1 MARSDTAKLHILPG
15 DPPIEVRV
23 RRSSRAQ
30 RFSLR
35 VSRTDGRVSLSLP
48 IWAAES
54 EALKFLSERE
64 TWVRHHIQAA
74 PAVRHP
80 QIGGTMPI
88 MGTER
93 PILAGPGRVA
103 RFDGTSVTV
112 PDDDKVGP
120 RIRAMLQAMAR
131 EHLTRASA
139 LAATSL
145 GKPFGRITLRDPKTR
160 WGSCT
165 SAGDLMFSWRLIMAP
180 PGVLDYV
187 AAHEVAHLV
196 EMNHSAAF
204 WALCAKLY
212 PEHAEKRAWLKSH
225 GPALLAWRFD
235 PNPGPAGPQSGAQA

>member
-1 MARSDTAKLHILPG
+1 MARADTSKLHILPG
-15 DPPIEVRV
+15 DPPIEVRL
-23 RRSSRAQ
+23 RRSARAQ

-48 IWAAES
+48 VWAAET

-64 TWVRHHIQAA
+64 SWVRHHFEAA
-74 PAVRHP
+74 PPVRMP
-80 QIGGTMPI
+80 AIGATLPV

-93 PILAGPGRVA
+93 PIIAGPGRVA
-103 RFDGTSVTV
+103 RFDGTSISV
-112 PDDDKVGP
+112 PDDDKIGP

-131 EHLTRASA
+131 EHLTRAAA
-139 LAATSL
+139 LAATAL
-145 GKPFGRITLRDPKTR
+145 GKPYGRITLRDPKTR

-196 EMNHSAAF
+196 EMNHSPAF
-204 WALCAKLY
+204 WSLCGQLY
-212 PEHAEKRAWLKSH
+212 PDHREKRDWLRTD
-225 GPALLAWRFD
+225 GPALLALRFD
-235 PNPGPAGPQSGAQA
+235 AASDLPGPNTSS